1 MTDKSAAID
10 GDYSNFQL
18 VQSRKVCR
26 ITVEFPI
33 ERAGEVIRLLG
44 FPAPHSTTRC
54 AVALLNDAAPL
65 GDQGKAAGDAPTRE
79 DGSVDVAGKNRAD
92 AALSSSPA
100 APKSPRA
107 PRKWEDMPL
116 PEQVG
121 LRCQETK
128 FWRYIGAHN
137 GIGAADKVRSACVVL
152 SRKEILPGTAAG
164 QTWMNIERDYQA
176 WQKAPSMGVE
186 I

>member
-1 MTDKSAAID
+1 MTDKSAID

-54 AVALLNDAAPL
+54 AVALLNEQVPL
-65 GDQGKAAGDAPTRE
+65 PSQGKAAGDAPTRE
-79 DGSVDVAGKNRAD
+79 DGVVVSGEAPAPGNNEGT
-92 AALSSSPA
+92 SPA
-100 APKSPRA
+100 APKPPRA

-116 PEQVG
+116 SQRAG
-121 LRCQETK
+121 IRCQESS
-128 FWRYIGAHN
+128 FWQYLGVN
-137 GIGAADKVRSACVVL
+137 SGDDAADAVYHRCLVTSRSD
-152 SRKEILPGTAAG
+152 IIPGTAAG

-186 I
+186 V

>member
-33 ERAGEVIRLLG
+33 ERAGEVIHLLG

-54 AVALLNDAAPL
+54 AVALLNEQVPL

-79 DGSVDVAGKNRAD
+79 DGDTAGKHRPSAED
-92 AALSSSPA
+92 STSPA
-100 APKSPRA
+100 APKTPRA
-107 PRKWEDMPL
+107 PRKWEEMPL

-121 LRCQETK
+121 VRCQDQK

-164 QTWMNIERDYQA
+164 QTWMALERDYQA

>member
-1 MTDKSAAID
+1 MTDKNAID

-54 AVALLNDAAPL
+54 AVALLNEQVPRE
-65 GDQGKAAGDAPTRE
+65 GKAAGDAPTRE
-79 DGSVDVAGKNRAD
+79 DGVNGRSATHAPTEI
-92 AALSSSPA
+92 STSPA
-100 APKSPRA
+100 APKPPRA

-164 QTWMNIERDYQA
+164 QTWMALERDYQA

>member
-1 MTDKSAAID
+1 MTDKSAID

-54 AVALLNDAAPL
+54 AVALLTDIVPRE
-65 GDQGKAAGDAPTRE
+65 GKAAGDAPTRE
-79 DGSVDVAGKNRAD
+79 DGERIGTTGSATSANVVTN
-92 AALSSSPA
+92 SPA
-100 APKSPRA
+100 APKPQRA
-107 PRKWEDMPL
+107 PRKWGEMPL

-121 LRCQETK
+121 VRCQDEK
-128 FWRYIGAHN
+128 FWRYLHVN
-137 GIGAADKVRSACVVL
+137 SADDATIHIRDRCLVI

-164 QTWMNIERDYQA
+164 DTWLAIERDYQA
-176 WQKAPSMGVE
+176 WQKAPAMGVE